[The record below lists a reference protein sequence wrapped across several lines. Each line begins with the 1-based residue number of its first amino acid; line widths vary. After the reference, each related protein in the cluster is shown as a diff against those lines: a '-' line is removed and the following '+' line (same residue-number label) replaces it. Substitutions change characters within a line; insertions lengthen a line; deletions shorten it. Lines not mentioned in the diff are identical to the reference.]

1 MEKKRVIVTGGGA
14 SGLMA
19 AIAAAENGAAVTILE
34 QNEKPGKK
42 ICATGN
48 GKCNFTNI
56 QVPSDAYRS
65 ENPGFEQA
73 VPEPG
78 GGNLPSPDTRHK
90 KFRQVRFLQ

>member
-48 GKCNFTNI
+48 GKWCRLMHIEAKI
-56 QVPSDAYRS
+56 QAL
-65 ENPGFEQA
+65 N
-73 VPEPG
+73 
-78 GGNLPSPDTRHK
+78 
-90 KFRQVRFLQ
+90 RQF

>member
-42 ICATGN
+42 DLRYRKRQNVILPISRCRLMHIEA
-48 GKCNFTNI
+48 KI
-56 QVPSDAYRS
+56 QAL
-65 ENPGFEQA
+65 N
-73 VPEPG
+73 
-78 GGNLPSPDTRHK
+78 
-90 KFRQVRFLQ
+90 RQF

>member
-19 AIAAAENGAAVTILE
+19 AIAAAENGAAVTILK

-48 GKCNFTNI
+48 GKCNFTISRCRLMHIEAKI
-56 QVPSDAYRS
+56 QAL
-65 ENPGFEQA
+65 N
-73 VPEPG
+73 
-78 GGNLPSPDTRHK
+78 
-90 KFRQVRFLQ
+90 RQF

>member
-48 GKCNFTNI
+48 G
-56 QVPSDAYRS
+56 SS
-65 ENPGFEQA
+65 EPVSGRRHGEIFYPA
-73 VPEPG
+73 W
-78 GGNLPSPDTRHK
+78 NLSCE
-90 KFRQVRFLQ
+90 